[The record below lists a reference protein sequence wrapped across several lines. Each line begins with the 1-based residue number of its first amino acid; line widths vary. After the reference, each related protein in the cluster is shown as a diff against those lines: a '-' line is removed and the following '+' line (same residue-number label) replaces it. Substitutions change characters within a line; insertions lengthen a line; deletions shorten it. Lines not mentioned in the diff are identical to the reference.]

1 VGEVTKCVSSGD
13 WGGLEGL
20 VDRNCINNLQASMD
34 TMDNNQRKLAFINP
48 GDVFLSFV
56 ANQEN
61 CDSGNN
67 LNLVTFSLP
76 QLEEM
81 QNSLR
86 KRKKLG
92 EQFKQR
98 IKSENITDKIQL
110 AVLLKEYKS
119 KISSTTSISPLATF
133 KFNEIIIGNYRFV
146 RYSPDTQWAITEV
159 AQINSM
165 QAWATIFKLR
175 WRVRLGVA
183 ARTGLNFNT
192 ILRIDYLNNY
202 MFISFLMVL
211 SILEMMAGQVP

>member
-1 VGEVTKCVSSGD
+1 
-13 WGGLEGL
+13 
-20 VDRNCINNLQASMD
+20 MD

-146 RYSPDTQWAITEV
+146 RDSPDTQWAITEV

-165 QAWATIFKLR
+165 QAWSTIFRIR
-175 WRVRLGVA
+175 WKGRLVLSTISGK
-183 ARTGLNFNT
+183 NFNT
-192 ILRIDYLNNY
+192 ILRADYMG
-202 MFISFLMVL
+202 MFITIFIAFFMIELAGAS
-211 SILEMMAGQVP
+211 AGQA